1 MKNSQKTNEKRQKSS
16 EISNNLWYNRIVK
29 NPIIPMK
36 RGCFTMINYTT
47 LAYQLK
53 REILKYSKKICK
65 GLTRPEFKF
74 ITNMFYGIL
83 ESNSCHLSKISR
95 ALGENIT
102 LKKTIERLS
111 RNLSE
116 LDDAERMFSNYIEI
130 VQKETNDR
138 TIFVIDESDVSKPYS
153 VALEAISKVRDGST
167 GEITKG
173 YHLLEMT
180 ALLPKHKMPMPVYEK
195 EYTSAE
201 DNFESQPTEVLEGL
215 KVLTKTFGKK
225 GIRALDRGY
234 DNLEYYKYFITNS
247 EKFVIRAKQNRNIV
261 YRGETL
267 NILDVAKKYKGKY
280 SLPFT
285 DKKGKKLEC
294 KVSIIP
300 VALPKYPNAQLNLV
314 VVYGFGAIPMMLLSN
329 LNSEDNR
336 LALAITKV
344 YLMRWRI
351 EEYYRFVKQ
360 QFEFENF
367 RVRSLKS
374 IRNLNTIL
382 TILVGLIGIMSEKQ
396 GESKLVMEVIAASKR
411 IYGTKKKNGKS
422 IFLYYAVA
430 DGIFN
435 ILQKCKD
442 GIRSYI
448 EPLKMPRSTQLCF
461 AGIS

>member
-1 MKNSQKTNEKRQKSS
+1 MT
-16 EISNNLWYNRIVK
+16 
-29 NPIIPMK
+29 
-36 RGCFTMINYTT
+36 NYTT

-53 REILKYSKKICK
+53 REILNFSKKICK

-74 ITNMFYGIL
+74 ITDMLYGML

-95 ALGENIT
+95 ALGESIA

-116 LDDAERMFSNYIEI
+116 LDDAGKMFSNYIKI
-130 VQKETNDR
+130 VQKDTNDK

-153 VALEAISKVRDGST
+153 VALEALSKVRDGST

-180 ALLPKHKMPMPVYEK
+180 ALMPKHKMPVPVYERV
-195 EYTSAE
+195 YTSVE

-215 KVLTKTFGKK
+215 KTLTKTFGKK

-234 DNLEYYKYFITNS
+234 DSLEFYKYFLTNS
-247 EKFVIRAKQNRNIV
+247 EKFIIRAKRNRNVV
-261 YRGETL
+261 YHGETM
-267 NILDVAKKYKGKY
+267 NILDVANKYKGKFN
-280 SLPFT
+280 LPFT
-285 DKKGKKLEC
+285 NKQGRKLDC

-300 VALPKYPNAQLNLV
+300 VALPKYPDKQLNLV
-314 VVYGFGAIPMMLLSN
+314 VVYGFGTTPMMLLSN
-329 LNSEDNR
+329 LNSEDSR
-336 LALAITKV
+336 LAVTITKV

-351 EEYYRFVKQ
+351 EEYYRFMKQ
-360 QFEFENF
+360 QFKFEDF

-396 GESKLVMEVIAASKR
+396 GETKLVMEILSVSKR
-411 IYGTKKKNGKS
+411 IYGTKKKDGKS
-422 IFLYYAVA
+422 KFLYYAIA
-430 DGIFN
+430 DGIFT
-435 ILQKCKD
+435 ILRKCKD
-442 GIRSYI
+442 GIKSYI
-448 EPLKMPRSTQLCF
+448 KPLKMPYSNQICF
-461 AGIS
+461 AGIFE